1 MLKKDSFLEA
11 ESGGDDVLTSLPLEG
26 GRGGEEVDGPR
37 PPDRLSMLGEELTV
51 RELWPEA
58 APHQTQQKNKSN
70 NNNDERRRYSRDHAM
85 LLEPREKLSS
95 WTLV

>member
-58 APHQTQQKNKSN
+58 APHQTQQKTSQTITMMSA
-70 NNNDERRRYSRDHAM
+70 DATVGTM
-85 LLEPREKLSS
+85 
-95 WTLV
+95 